1 MKLPNGDRAEID
13 ERKLREYLLSPSHP
27 VGRFKA
33 AFFARVGFTSNN
45 WRDLES
51 ELRRLAI
58 EADAEPAQPSVF
70 GRKYLTLGTLVGPG
84 GAAAPVVVVWII
96 PAGRV
101 HPIDHQHAIHT
112 VGLCH
117 EFQRHHRER
126 DPIGVRRLGDAR

>member
-1 MKLPNGDRAEID
+1 MKLPSGDRAEID

-70 GRKYLTLGTLVGPG
+70 GRKYLTLGTLAGPG

-96 PAGRV
+96 PAGRDTPRLV
-101 HPIDHQHAIHT
+101 T
-112 VGLCH
+112 VYP
-117 EFQRHHRER
+117 R
-126 DPIGVRRLGDAR
+126 